1 MAYINILE
9 QPQVNEV
16 DSLLGIKDDKVV
28 QKIEKNLTLPSNF
41 MELTD
46 AERLVYLKKAP
57 TKFTLTSEGET
68 LSGVI
73 SLIKTDNNLSFY
85 KLTIHSTAV
94 SEGVITEADQSMLFN
109 IDGSFSEYQDVSYA
123 EKLFM
128 DLEVEIE
135 NTNAKIS
142 DLKNETSKL
151 IKQKTPSNS
160 WIGSALAAEDAV
172 ALIRFNDSE
181 AIWTQTNFD
190 IDKVTAGLTK
200 NNLDLINKQITFV
213 YLNGAQAVICAEV
226 TNVTPKYLVLC
237 VIPFKDIL

>member
-28 QKIEKNLTLPSNF
+28 QKIEKNITLPPNF

-94 SEGVITEADQSMLFN
+94 NEGSVIESDQSILFN
-109 IDGSFSEYQDVSYA
+109 TDGSFAEYQAISSA

-128 DLEVEIE
+128 DAEIEIE

-160 WIGSALAAEDAV
+160 WIGSALTVGDAA

-181 AIWTQTNFD
+181 AI
-190 IDKVTAGLTK
+190 
-200 NNLDLINKQITFV
+200 
-213 YLNGAQAVICAEV
+213 
-226 TNVTPKYLVLC
+226 
-237 VIPFKDIL
+237 